1 MTQVLAQNWILPGR
15 RQVGAFLLVVCLN
28 FAILPCTMALE
39 VVEQGHDC
47 CPPELQLEAAECCQ
61 LDDVSV
67 DARTG
72 TLELNDLPDLV
83 ALPAPSFYQA
93 LAAVRTHV
101 VASAQPPDP
110 PDEFPPLYDL
120 YCVYL
125 K

>member
-1 MTQVLAQNWILPGR
+1 MTQVLAQDWILPGR
-15 RQVGAFLLVVCLN
+15 RRVGAFLLAVCLN
-28 FAILPCTMALE
+28 LALLPCAMALE
-39 VVEQGHDC
+39 VEEQGHDC
-47 CPPELQLEAAECCQ
+47 CPPEIQLEAAECCQ

-72 TLELNDLPDLV
+72 MLELFDSPDLV
-83 ALPAPSFYQA
+83 ALPAPSFYQV
-93 LAAVRTHV
+93 LAAARTRYA
-101 VASAQPPDP
+101 ASAQPPDP